1 MIDNEIHH
9 RDLRFS
15 IAGAG
20 AIGLTLAAK
29 LVRANCD
36 VSVIARGTT
45 LSVLNQK
52 QLLFI
57 DQNGEHRLEV
67 KAASAADAQVAD
79 VLFLCAKA
87 QDLADLAVSVA
98 HSIDKET
105 LIVPVVNGI
114 PWWYFQQT
122 TGDNLN
128 RRINAVDPKGVL
140 ADILPSSQI
149 IGTVTTITSER
160 LEPGVIRSLNPLS
173 LVIGEIDD
181 SVRNRTHRLASTL
194 TGAGIST
201 TVSERIRDSVWGK
214 VIANLIANPLSVL
227 TGAPLVDICA
237 HPTLSVVTR
246 QLLIEGMTV
255 AAAYGARFDLDPD
268 AMLAL
273 GASKGK
279 FKTSMLQD
287 FEHGRPLELG
297 SICEAV
303 LELAE
308 LKRVPM
314 PFARNIAA
322 MVAYRGE
329 SVVEQVAIAAE

>member
-1 MIDNEIHH
+1 MINNDIHR
-9 RDLRFS
+9 RDLRIL

-20 AIGLTLAAK
+20 AIGLTFAAK
-29 LVRANCD
+29 LVQAQCN
-36 VSVIARGTT
+36 VSVIARGAT
-45 LSVLNQK
+45 LDILK
-52 QLLFI
+52 RKPLLFI
-57 DQNGEHRLEV
+57 DQTGEHRIGVTAISPDE
-67 KAASAADAQVAD
+67 AGITD

-87 QDLADLAVSVA
+87 QDLAAVAASVA
-98 HSIDKET
+98 HTLDNDT

-122 TGDNLN
+122 TGDDLN
-128 RRINAVDPKGVL
+128 RRIDAVDATGLL
-140 ADILPSSQI
+140 ADVLPSSQI

-160 LEPGVIRSLNPLS
+160 LEPGVVRSLNSLS

-181 SVRNRTHRLASTL
+181 SVRERTHHLASML
-194 TGAGIST
+194 TNAGIKT
-201 TVSERIRDSVWGK
+201 AVSERIRDTVWGK

-303 LELAE
+303 LELAD

-314 PFARNIAA
+314 PFTRNIAS
-322 MVAYRGE
+322 MVAYKGD
-329 SVVEQVAIAAE
+329 SVVGRVAVAAE